1 MVSCRAFEALP
12 DPGGPTR
19 THGDPST
26 GARNVLCGDT
36 LGRQEGVVKGPSR
49 PLARRYARALLD
61 VAAASGMNEAIALRD
76 DLDRFLALVRNH
88 GDLATA
94 LEQPGVGADAKRR
107 VTAAIA
113 ERLGASPLLGRLL
126 ALVVKN
132 DRLALL
138 PALTEAYTE
147 MLNARRGVVS
157 AQAVS
162 AVELAG
168 DQRQA
173 LAAALAKAAGREVE
187 LDTRVEPEVLGGLV
201 VRMGGTTYDG
211 SVRARLG
218 ALRRSLAAG
227 R

>member
-1 MVSCRAFEALP
+1 
-12 DPGGPTR
+12 
-19 THGDPST
+19 
-26 GARNVLCGDT
+26 
-36 LGRQEGVVKGPSR
+36 VKGPSR
-49 PLARRYARALLD
+49 TLARRYARALLD
-61 VAAASGMNEAIALRD
+61 VAAATGMREAIALRD
-76 DLDRFLALVRNH
+76 DLDRFLALVRH
-88 GDLATA
+88 RSDLASA
-94 LEQPGVGADAKRR
+94 LEHPGLGADAKRR
-107 VTAAIA
+107 VAVAIT

-126 ALVVKN
+126 VLLATN

-138 PALTEAYTE
+138 PALAEAYAE
-147 MLNARRGVVS
+147 MLNARRGVVL

-173 LAAALAKAAGREVE
+173 LAAALAKAAGLEVE
-187 LDTRVEPEVLGGLV
+187 LSTRVEPEVLGGLV

-211 SVRARLG
+211 TVRARLA